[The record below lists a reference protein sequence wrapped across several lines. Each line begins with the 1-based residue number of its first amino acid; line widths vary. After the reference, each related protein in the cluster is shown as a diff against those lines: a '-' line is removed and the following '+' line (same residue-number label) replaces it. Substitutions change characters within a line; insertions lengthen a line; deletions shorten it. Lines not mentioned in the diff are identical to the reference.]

1 MKYLPHIVALFIIL
15 IGIFFTY
22 GNIPSSFSSP
32 ITGFAVFEPSP
43 VAETSPNEPVV
54 LFCPH
59 DACKETFLFLINNS
73 NTIDCAFFDLDVR
86 ELITLFAQKQHRLV
100 VDVRNFNDTLAALNS
115 KPAEG
120 KRYMHN
126 KFCVLNGDVVVTGSM
141 NPTYNDMK
149 KNNNN
154 LIIIPSPT
162 LAENYETEF
171 EELWNGMINKGGKTK
186 NPVIVLNN
194 NTLENYF
201 CPDDGCEKAVVAA
214 LEKAEKSIYF
224 MAFSFTNKKIA
235 ETLIQKHN
243 NGLDVRGVMEKQQNS
258 KHSVFSPLQKNN
270 ISVQWDNNKYKMH
283 HKVFIIDN
291 ETVITG
297 SMNPTGSGAWG
308 NDENVLIIHDSTL
321 AEKFVDEF
329 ENLFQE

>member
-1 MKYLPHIVALFIIL
+1 MKHLPHLTALFIIL

-22 GNIPSSFSSP
+22 GNVSPS

-43 VAETSPNEPVV
+43 VAETSPNEPIV

-73 NTIDCAFFDLDVR
+73 NTIDCAFFDVDVR
-86 ELITLFAQKQHRLV
+86 ELIAVLHQKQHRLV
-100 VDVRNFNDTLAALNS
+100 VDVRNFNETIAALNS
-115 KPAEG
+115 KPADG
-120 KRYMHN
+120 KRYMHD
-126 KFCVLNGDVVVTGSM
+126 KFCILDGRVVVTGSM
-141 NPTYNDMK
+141 NPTYNDME

-154 LIIIPSPT
+154 LIIISSTT
-162 LAENYETEF
+162 LAENYEAEF
-171 EELWNGMINKGGKTK
+171 EELWGGIVNKGGKTK

-194 NTLENYF
+194 KTIENYF

-214 LEKAEKSIYF
+214 LEQAEKSIYF

-235 ETLIQKHN
+235 ETLIKKHHA
-243 NGLDVRGVMEKQQNS
+243 GVTVRGVMEKQQNS
-258 KHSVFSPLQKNN
+258 KHDVFSLLQKNN
-270 ISVQWDNNKYKMH
+270 ISVQWDPNKYKMH

-291 ETVITG
+291 EIVITG

-308 NDENVLIIHDSTL
+308 NDENILILHDAVL
-321 AEKFVDEF
+321 AQKFVGEF
-329 ENLFQE
+329 EGLFHK

>member
-1 MKYLPHIVALFIIL
+1 MNHLPHLAALFIIL

-22 GNIPSSFSSP
+22 GNFSHS

-54 LFCPH
+54 LFCPY
-59 DACKETFLFLINNS
+59 DACKETFMFLINNS
-73 NTIDCAFFDLDVR
+73 NTVDCAFFDLDVR

-100 VDVRNFNDTLAALNS
+100 VDMRNFNDTIAALNS

-126 KFCVLNGDVVVTGSM
+126 KFCVLNGEVVVTGSM
-141 NPTYNDMK
+141 NPTYNDME

-154 LIIIPSPT
+154 LLIILSKL
-162 LAENYETEF
+162 LAENYEAEF
-171 EELWNGMINKGGKTK
+171 EELWNGVVNKGGKTK
-186 NPVIVLNN
+186 NPVILLNN
-194 NTLENYF
+194 KTIENYF

-214 LEKAEKSIYF
+214 LEQAEKSIDF

-235 ETLIQKHN
+235 ETLIKKHN
-243 NGLDVRGVMEKQQNS
+243 AGVTIRGVMEKQQNS
-258 KHSVFSPLQKNN
+258 KDSVFERLRVSTIPL
-270 ISVQWDNNKYKMH
+270 VWDSNKYKMH

-308 NDENVLIIHDSTL
+308 NDENVLIIHDAVL
-321 AEKFVDEF
+321 AQKFVGEF
-329 ENLFQE
+329 EELY

>member
-1 MKYLPHIVALFIIL
+1 MKHLPHLAALFIIL

-22 GNIPSSFSSP
+22 GNIPSPFSSP
-32 ITGFAVFEPSP
+32 ITGFAIFEPSP
-43 VAETSPNEPVV
+43 VAETSPNEPIV

-59 DACKETFLFLINNS
+59 DACRETFLFLINNS
-73 NTIDCAFFDLDVR
+73 NAVDCAFFDLDVR
-86 ELITLFAQKQHRLV
+86 ELISLLNQKQHRLV
-100 VDVRNFNDTLAALNS
+100 VDVRNLNDTIVALNS
-115 KPAEG
+115 RPAEG

-126 KFCVLNGDVVVTGSM
+126 KFCILDGRVVVTGSM
-141 NPTYNDMK
+141 NPTYNDME

-154 LIIIPSPT
+154 LIIIPSVT
-162 LAENYETEF
+162 LAENYEAEF
-171 EELWNGMINKGGKTK
+171 EELWNGVVNKGGKTK

-194 NTLENYF
+194 KTIENYF

-214 LEKAEKSIYF
+214 LEQAENSIYF

-235 ETLIQKHN
+235 ETLIRKHN
-243 NGLDVRGVMEKQQNS
+243 AGVTVRGVMEKQQNS
-258 KHSVFSPLQKNN
+258 KDSIFPLLQKNN
-270 ISVQWDNNKYKMH
+270 ISVQWDSNKYKLH

-308 NDENVLIIHDSTL
+308 NDENVLIIHDPAL
-321 AEKFVDEF
+321 AEKFVGEF
-329 ENLFQE
+329 EQLY